1 MKELGLK
8 KLVWLASG
16 VLLGAGVL
24 LCGANG
30 FANYDGTRLKF
41 YIYTPKSGKCKEA
54 ICATAAPV
62 AQSIKLSNRS
72 LNRYRCT
79 GKVQVNVTSEGSTV
93 LDTMRIDEF
102 IEPNVKSFL
111 IKKYQVGEV
120 LTDLDVSGVDCTV
133 I

>member
-1 MKELGLK
+1 MKQLAWK
-8 KLVWLASG
+8 KFAGMLSVLAL
-16 VLLGAGVL
+16 VLLV
-24 LCGANG
+24 GANV

-41 YIYTPKSGKCKEA
+41 YIYTPKSGHCKEA

-79 GKVQVNVTSEGSTV
+79 GKVKVNVTSDGSTL
-93 LDTMRIDEF
+93 LDTIRMDEF
-102 IEPNVKSFL
+102 IEPNVKGFV

-120 LTDLDVSGVDCTV
+120 LDGLDVSGVDCTS